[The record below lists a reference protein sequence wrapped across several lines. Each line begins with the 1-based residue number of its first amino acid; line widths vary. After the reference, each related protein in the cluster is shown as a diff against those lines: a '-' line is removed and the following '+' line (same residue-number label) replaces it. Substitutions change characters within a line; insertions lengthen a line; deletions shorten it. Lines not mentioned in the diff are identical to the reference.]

1 MERLPKAG
9 MGVPDGNHHH
19 HNDCFFW
26 EVYYDDWNI
35 FPVLVASFA
44 FVVFVACC
52 VSSRVCFSSGTSDAR
67 VGRMR
72 VQRASLEAEN
82 LKLKEQIDDLRGRLN
97 MQPLYKGRAGNAVAA
112 RSGEEAGGQQSGG
125 KPDVASVPLLP

>member
-52 VSSRVCFSSGTSDAR
+52 VSSRVCFSSGTSDAWKA
-67 VGRMR
+67 RMNA
-72 VQRASLEAEN
+72 QRDSLIQEN
-82 LKLKEQIDDLRGRLN
+82 LMLKTQVDDLLVQLDKPPR
-97 MQPLYKGRAGNAVAA
+97 YKGRAGNAVAA

-125 KPDVASVPLLP
+125 KSDVVNVPLLP

>member
-52 VSSRVCFSSGTSDAR
+52 VSSRVCFSSGTSDAWKAHDA
-67 VGRMR
+67 
-72 VQRASLEAEN
+72 QRALSYGEPHVEN
-82 LKLKEQIDDLRGRLN
+82 AGRRPSGN
-97 MQPLYKGRAGNAVAA
+97 STATAVQGKGRE
-112 RSGEEAGGQQSGG
+112 RRGGSQRRGGGRTTIGG
-125 KPDVASVPLLP
+125 KSDVVNVPLLP